1 MIASAPHAPAVAP
14 ASSND
19 QHHPHNDLPFGLFDG
34 IRDPLLRPI
43 AEKVV
48 AGERLSFGEGMS
60 LFDTH
65 DMNTLSRLANL
76 VRERKNGDKTYFV
89 HSLRLEFTN
98 ICYVGCTF
106 CAFAAQKTEARAWDY
121 DVEAVVAK
129 VRERW
134 EPGLV
139 ELHMSSGH
147 HPTRPWSF
155 YPEMVQALK
164 SNFPTLQVKAFTAA
178 EIEHFS
184 HLAKKPTL
192 EILQE
197 LKEAGLTALPGGG
210 AEIFADR
217 VRLEIAKRKVSADG
231 WLNIHREAHSLG
243 IRTNATMLYGHIETL
258 EERLDHM
265 DRLRNLQDETAGFF
279 GFIPL
284 AFQPDANALAFNLGK
299 SEFTTGIDDL
309 RNLAVSRLYLDN
321 FQHIKGYWVM
331 ISSDL
336 VQVGLDW
343 GVSDVD
349 GTIIEEHIAHAAGA
363 TSPLGLSRQRMIEMI
378 ERAGRIAVERD
389 ALYNEIK
396 VYQPHAR
403 ATS

>member
-1 MIASAPHAPAVAP
+1 MKILDSA
-14 ASSND
+14 
-19 QHHPHNDLPFGLFDG
+19 LE
-34 IRDPLLRPI
+34 PI
-43 AEKVV
+43 AEKVQ
-48 AGERLSFGEGMS
+48 AGQRLSFDEGMT
-60 LFDTH
+60 LYHTH
-65 DMNTLSRLANL
+65 DLNTLSRLANL

-89 HSLRLEFTN
+89 HSMRLEFTN

-106 CAFAAQKTEARAWDY
+106 CAFAARKNEPRAWDY
-121 DVEAVVAK
+121 SVEDVIEH
-129 VRERW
+129 VREKF

-147 HPTRPWSF
+147 HPTRPWSY
-155 YPEMVQALK
+155 YPEMVRALT
-164 SNFPTLQVKAFTAA
+164 NTFPGLQVKAFTAA

-184 HLAKKPTL
+184 HIAKKPTL
-192 EILQE
+192 EVLQE
-197 LKEAGLTALPGGG
+197 LKDAGLKALPGGG

-217 VRLEIAKRKVSADG
+217 VRLQIAKRKVDADG
-231 WLNIHREAHSLG
+231 WLRIHHEAHSLG

-265 DRLRNLQDETAGFF
+265 DRLRRLQDETHGFYS
-279 GFIPL
+279 FIPL

-299 SEFTTGIDDL
+299 TEFTTGLDDL
-309 RNLAVSRLYLDN
+309 RNLAVSRIYLDN
-321 FQHIKGYWVM
+321 FQHVKGYWVM

-363 TSPLGLSRQRMIEMI
+363 TSPLGLSRQKMVDMIQ
-378 ERAGRIAVERD
+378 RAGRIPVERD
-389 ALYNEIK
+389 ALYNELR
-396 VYQPHAR
+396 VYEPVQMA
-403 ATS
+403 AD

>member
-1 MIASAPHAPAVAP
+1 MKI
-14 ASSND
+14 
-19 QHHPHNDLPFGLFDG
+19 L
-34 IRDPLLRPI
+34 DPKLEPI
-43 AEKVV
+43 VEKVT
-48 AGERLSFGEGMS
+48 AGQRISFDEGMV
-60 LFDTH
+60 LFHTH
-65 DMNTLSRLANL
+65 DLNTLSRLANL

-89 HSLRLEFTN
+89 HSMRLEFTN

-106 CAFAAQKTEARAWDY
+106 CAFAAHKNEERAWDY
-121 DVEAVVAK
+121 SVEDVVAH
-129 VRERW
+129 VREKY

-147 HPTRPWSF
+147 HPTRPWSY
-155 YPEMVQALK
+155 YPEMVRALNA
-164 SNFPTLQVKAFTAA
+164 NFPGLQVKAFTAA

-192 EILQE
+192 EILKE
-197 LKEAGLTALPGGG
+197 LKDAGLVAMPGGG

-217 VRLEIAKRKVSADG
+217 VRLQIANRKVDADG
-231 WLNIHREAHSLG
+231 WLRIHREAHSLG

-265 DRLRNLQDETAGFF
+265 DRLRNLQDETHGFY

-299 SEFTTGIDDL
+299 TEFTTGLDDL
-309 RNLAVSRLYLDN
+309 RNLAVSRIYLDN
-321 FQHIKGYWVM
+321 FQHVKGYWVM

-363 TSPLGLSRQRMIEMI
+363 TSPLGLSRQKMVDMIQK
-378 ERAGRIAVERD
+378 AGRIPVERD
-389 ALYNEIK
+389 ALYNELK
-396 VYQPHAR
+396 VYENVPMA
-403 ATS
+403 AD

>member
-1 MIASAPHAPAVAP
+1 MKILDSA
-14 ASSND
+14 
-19 QHHPHNDLPFGLFDG
+19 LE
-34 IRDPLLRPI
+34 PI
-43 AEKVV
+43 AEKVQ
-48 AGERLSFGEGMS
+48 AGQRLSFDEGMT
-60 LFDTH
+60 LYHTH
-65 DMNTLSRLANL
+65 DLNTLSRLANL

-89 HSLRLEFTN
+89 HSMRLEFTN

-106 CAFAAQKTEARAWDY
+106 CAFAARKNEPRAWDY
-121 DVEAVVAK
+121 SVEDV
-129 VRERW
+129 VRHVRKKF

-147 HPTRPWSF
+147 HPTRPWSY
-155 YPEMVQALK
+155 YPEMVRALT
-164 SNFPTLQVKAFTAA
+164 NTFPGLQVKAFTAA

-184 HLAKKPTL
+184 HIAKKPTL
-192 EILQE
+192 EVLQE
-197 LKEAGLTALPGGG
+197 LKDAGLKALPGGG

-217 VRLEIAKRKVSADG
+217 VRLQIAKRKVDADG
-231 WLNIHREAHSLG
+231 WLRIHREAHSLG

-265 DRLRNLQDETAGFF
+265 DRLRRLQDETHGFYS
-279 GFIPL
+279 FIPL

-299 SEFTTGIDDL
+299 TEFTTGLDDL
-309 RNLAVSRLYLDN
+309 RNLAVSRIYLDN

-363 TSPLGLSRQRMIEMI
+363 TSPLGLSRQKMVDMIQ
-378 ERAGRIAVERD
+378 RAGRIPVERD
-389 ALYNEIK
+389 ALYNELR
-396 VYQPHAR
+396 VYEPVQMA
-403 ATS
+403 AD

>member
-1 MIASAPHAPAVAP
+1 MTPVAGWHDPKLHAIA
-14 ASSND
+14 D
-19 QHHPHNDLPFGLFDG
+19 
-34 IRDPLLRPI
+34 
-43 AEKVV
+43 KVQ
-48 AGERLSFGEGMS
+48 AGERLSFTDGM
-60 LFDTH
+60 
-65 DMNTLSRLANL
+65 TLYHTPDINGLMQLANA
-76 VRERKNGDKTYFV
+76 VRERKNGHKTYFV

-106 CAFAAQKTEARAWDY
+106 CAFAAHKNEERAWDY
-121 DVEAVVAK
+121 DVDAVVAK
-129 VRERW
+129 VKEKW

-155 YPEMVQALK
+155 YPEMVRALK
-164 SNFPTLQVKAFTAA
+164 ENFPSLQVKAFTAA
-178 EIEHFS
+178 EIEHFA
-184 HLAKKPTL
+184 HIAKKPSIEVL
-192 EILQE
+192 RE
-197 LKEAGLTALPGGG
+197 LKDAGLTALPGGG

-217 VRLEIAKRKVSADG
+217 VRLQIAKRKVSAEQ
-231 WLNIHREAHSLG
+231 WLNIHRQAHSLG

-265 DRLRNLQDETAGFF
+265 HRLRELQDETGGFF
-279 GFIPL
+279 SFIPL

-299 SEFTTGIDDL
+299 TEFTTGIDDL

-331 ISSDL
+331 ISSDV
-336 VQVGLDW
+336 VQISLDW

-363 TSPLGLSRQRMIEMI
+363 TSPLGLSRGRMVTMIEQ
-378 ERAGRIAVERD
+378 AGRIPVERD
-389 ALYNEIK
+389 ALYNEIR
-396 VYQPHAR
+396 VYNPSPLAN
-403 ATS
+403 AAD